1 MQTHQRPMANQPTM
15 LGDTSP
21 VLVAVFTLLTFGLYL
36 PVWYLGRLS
45 RLNGLN
51 SAAKLSNRS
60 AYLLLGLYLM
70 NASGV
75 LSFVGGSDIQ
85 SALMLN
91 TLGHALTL
99 VTGMILISLRLRVR
113 EILRE
118 QYGPRFSAQAVL
130 SWIASVILGEIYLQA
145 KMNRLPTPAASEAP
159 APVAR
164 PVQLQ
169 W

>member
-1 MQTHQRPMANQPTM
+1 MSAYDRPVAAHANM

-21 VLVAVFTLLTFGLYL
+21 ILVAVFTLLTFGLYL
-36 PVWYLGRLS
+36 PVWYLGRLN
-45 RLNGLN
+45 RLNALN
-51 SAAKLSNRS
+51 STAKLSSRS
-60 AYLLLGLYLM
+60 AYVLLGLYLV

-75 LSFVGGSDIQ
+75 LSFVGGSDIK

-113 EILRE
+113 EMLRD
-118 QYGPRFSAQAVL
+118 QYGARFSAQAVL
-130 SWIASVILGEIYLQA
+130 SWIASVILGEIYLQT
-145 KMNRLPTPAASEAP
+145 KMNRLPSAAAGQASV
-159 APVAR
+159 PVAR
-164 PVQLQ
+164 PAQVQ

>member
-1 MQTHQRPMANQPTM
+1 M

-45 RLNGLN
+45 RLNALN
-51 SAAKLSNRS
+51 PTAKLSSRS
-60 AYLLLGLYLM
+60 AYVLLGLYLV

-113 EILRE
+113 EILRD

-145 KMNRLPTPAASEAP
+145 KMNRLPSAEAAQASVP
-159 APVAR
+159 MAR
-164 PVQLQ
+164 PAQVQ